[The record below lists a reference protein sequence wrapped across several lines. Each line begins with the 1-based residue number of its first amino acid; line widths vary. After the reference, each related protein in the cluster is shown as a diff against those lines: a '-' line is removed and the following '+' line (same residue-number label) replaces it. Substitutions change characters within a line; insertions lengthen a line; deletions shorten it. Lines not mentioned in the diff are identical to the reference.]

1 MTWTI
6 DEGDVTGQNERRVAF
21 GAIGRIGLV
30 RAERFEAVGWLATD
44 ALVELGVGVAELDRD
59 IPQLLSE

>member
-6 DEGDVTGQNERRVAF
+6 DEGDVTSQNERRVAEV
-21 GAIGRIGLV
+21 AIGRIGLV
-30 RAERFEAVGWLATD
+30 RAERFEAVGRLTVD

-59 IPQLLSE
+59 IPQFLSE